1 MDDKTIISTYNGIIS
16 NLEKRRLKVVFD
28 ALRELISPINDGALN
43 DKLESLETTYKY
55 MIKYMLD
62 GVTDPQR
69 EKLYKTL
76 LSDLYEIS
84 DIAVDK
90 HLAKTASSFYY
101 DKRRYYALSKTL
113 SLPTALKNLREAQ
126 DQLTAVLDVEDANI
140 PASTITSLRRKVEAC
155 QDELFTQLLVEY
167 PVSSETYEV
176 AKQLID
182 TAFTDRDTV
191 CLAVSAITLGTLSN
205 YDERKIHLLA
215 DAYERNIDEEVRQR
229 ALCGLIILLYI
240 YRNRVALSEALT
252 VRMEIMS
259 GDRRFRRNVRNQ
271 FIQFIRTM
279 ETERI
284 SDIFTKEILPEML
297 KIAPGLQD
305 KITNWDKGS
314 DILNMADKNPDWED
328 LLASSGISKRLKEL
342 NDLQIE
348 GADVLLTTF
357 SSLKSFPFFSKI
369 ANWLRPYNKNNSEIS
384 GAFSGLGNLTGVIEA
399 SRFMCN
405 SDKYSFALAITHLPP
420 QQRDMMINRLPG
432 GREEAE
438 EIMKSDSDGEAAVSK
453 NISNQYIQDL
463 YRFFKLAPAGF
474 KNKDIFAEHLNL
486 PESALL
492 RPIFEDEETLRIIG
506 EYYFKKEYYGYAEN
520 YFMKL
525 LQKHPEDAVLHQ
537 KAGYCKQMQKDYEGA
552 ISEYQKADIISSD
565 FWTLRHLVSSC
576 RSAGRIKEALEYC
589 REALSIKPDNLT
601 VEMQCG
607 HCLLALG
614 QYEEAL
620 KHYYKVA
627 YLSGE
632 NIKVWRP
639 IAWCSFLVGKIPAAE
654 SYYERILSATPT
666 SEDYLN
672 AGHVALVTKQF
683 RKAVELYKKSKDALK
698 DDTGKFYK
706 SFAQDKEILQKRGVE
721 DEEIAIMLD
730 QLEYMGQ

>member
-1 MDDKTIISTYNGIIS
+1 
-16 NLEKRRLKVVFD
+16 
-28 ALRELISPINDGALN
+28 
-43 DKLESLETTYKY
+43 
-55 MIKYMLD
+55 
-62 GVTDPQR
+62 
-69 EKLYKTL
+69 
-76 LSDLYEIS
+76 
-84 DIAVDK
+84 
-90 HLAKTASSFYY
+90 
-101 DKRRYYALSKTL
+101 
-113 SLPTALKNLREAQ
+113 
-126 DQLTAVLDVEDANI
+126 
-140 PASTITSLRRKVEAC
+140 
-155 QDELFTQLLVEY
+155 
-167 PVSSETYEV
+167 
-176 AKQLID
+176 
-182 TAFTDRDTV
+182 
-191 CLAVSAITLGTLSN
+191 
-205 YDERKIHLLA
+205 
-215 DAYERNIDEEVRQR
+215 
-229 ALCGLIILLYI
+229 
-240 YRNRVALSEALT
+240 
-252 VRMEIMS
+252 
-259 GDRRFRRNVRNQ
+259 
-271 FIQFIRTM
+271 
-279 ETERI
+279 
-284 SDIFTKEILPEML
+284 
-297 KIAPGLQD
+297 
-305 KITNWDKGS
+305 
-314 DILNMADKNPDWED
+314 
-328 LLASSGISKRLKEL
+328 
-342 NDLQIE
+342 
-348 GADVLLTTF
+348 
-357 SSLKSFPFFSKI
+357 
-369 ANWLRPYNKNNSEIS
+369 
-384 GAFSGLGNLTGVIEA
+384 
-399 SRFMCN
+399 
-405 SDKYSFALAITHLPP
+405 
-420 QQRDMMINRLPG
+420 
-432 GREEAE
+432 
-438 EIMKSDSDGEAAVSK
+438 
-453 NISNQYIQDL
+453 
-463 YRFFKLAPAGF
+463 
-474 KNKDIFAEHLNL
+474 
-486 PESALL
+486 
-492 RPIFEDEETLRIIG
+492 
-506 EYYFKKEYYGYAEN
+506 
-520 YFMKL
+520 MKL